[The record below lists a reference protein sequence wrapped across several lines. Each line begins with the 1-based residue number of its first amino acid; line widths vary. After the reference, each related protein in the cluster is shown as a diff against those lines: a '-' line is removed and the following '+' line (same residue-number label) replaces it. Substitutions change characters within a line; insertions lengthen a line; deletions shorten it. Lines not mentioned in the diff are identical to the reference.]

1 MSSSG
6 SGAGAGLAKMQ
17 PTQKNEADA
26 AQTSKTASNQ
36 PPAMLEEDDEFEDF
50 PVEGP
55 DTLC

>member
-1 MSSSG
+1 MSSGG
-6 SGAGAGLAKMQ
+6 SAGLAKMQ
-17 PTQKNEADA
+17 PTQKIETDA

-50 PVEGP
+50 PVEGL